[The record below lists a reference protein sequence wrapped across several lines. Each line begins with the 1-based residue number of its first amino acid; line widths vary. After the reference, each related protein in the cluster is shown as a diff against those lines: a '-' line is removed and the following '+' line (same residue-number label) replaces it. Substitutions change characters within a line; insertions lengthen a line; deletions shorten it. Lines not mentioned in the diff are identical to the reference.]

1 MWCSH
6 PAGNIKTPFVGEH
19 LNLLFCRCPSHN
31 QMLRLLM
38 TSLKVQMRE
47 NKRDE
52 TSCVSTP
59 RYGVHRGAFTA
70 RKTSLILSLFM
81 SDRQRSR
88 RHLIRQRLELWVI
101 LRDHQLGLRPLLEMF
116 HLYIRKKKLR
126 NTKTII
132 VLNQSCT
139 FFEEK
144 KLPAITVITCNIM
157 LCPVRYPTFLEIIM
171 SSFFFVFFCDR
182 FGFSCEGFFLSSS
195 LSWYIW
201 DCYYCSLYCQVLLLL
216 CPAPADCAACSS
228 RCRWCG
234 SAAHI

>member
-1 MWCSH
+1 M
-6 PAGNIKTPFVGEH
+6 
-19 LNLLFCRCPSHN
+19 LL
-31 QMLRLLM
+31 LLV
-38 TSLKVQMRE
+38 TDLKAQMRE
-47 NKRDE
+47 NKRDG
-52 TSCVSTP
+52 TSRVMTP
-59 RYGVHRGAFTA
+59 RSAVHRGTFTA
-70 RKTSLILSLFM
+70 GLILSLFM

-88 RHLIRQRLELWVI
+88 RHLIRQRLELWLI
-101 LRDHQLGLRPLLEMF
+101 LPDHQPGLRPLLEMF
-116 HLYIRKKKLR
+116 HLYIKKKKQR

-144 KLPAITVITCNIM
+144 KRLPAITVITFNIM

-182 FGFSCEGFFLSSS
+182 FGFSCEVFFSPLPSADI
-195 LSWYIW
+195 YGAVIIA
-201 DCYYCSLYCQVLLLL
+201 LYCQVLLLL

-228 RCRWCG
+228 HCRWCG